1 MSMFKR
7 RRPIAIATLLVALG
21 LTVVG
26 VATVGAKSSGRTDRG
41 AAYVA
46 VTHQVGSTY
55 YAAGN
60 STDKILGNGAVT
72 YAIAAGTGTK
82 PGTIKITA
90 NRVTLFSSTGSLFG
104 TASGTETTST
114 SGAVTLTGKLN
125 LTHGTGGQKG
135 HSFIGTFTGTGKT
148 ALGPFVF
155 HTKGTYR

>member
-1 MSMFKR
+1 MSVLKR
-7 RRPIAIATLLVALG
+7 RWRIATAPLLVVLG
-21 LTVVG
+21 LTVIG
-26 VATVGAKSSGRTDRG
+26 VATVGAKSGGRPDSGTT
-41 AAYVA
+41 YVA

-60 STDKILGNGAVT
+60 SSDKVLRTGAVT
-72 YAIAAGTGTK
+72 YTISAGTGAK
-82 PGTIKITA
+82 PGTIKITSK
-90 NRVTLFSSTGSLFG
+90 RVVVFGSTGSLFG
-104 TASGTETTST
+104 TSSGTETTSS
-114 SGAVTLTGKLN
+114 SGAVTLTGTLN